1 MMLVGL
7 QARLLA
13 LGALSLAVVGLAWY
27 TYGKGETAGKT
38 EVQSRWD
45 AEKVLVFQANAEV
58 VAQAAVNQVELEK
71 KISKLEKDQTHEKA
85 RISADYKRIIAGLR
99 DRPDA
104 APSDLASVPEAGA
117 SGVEPSEWGTGA
129 RLLRQHGEFLAGEA
143 SLAAELQAALKT
155 CLASR

>member
-1 MMLVGL
+1 MLEL
-7 QARLLA
+7 QKWVLA
-13 LGALSLAVVGLAWY
+13 TTITVTSLAGLAWY
-27 TYGKGETAGKT
+27 AYSEGETAGET
-38 EVQSRWD
+38 EVQSKWD
-45 AEKVLVFQANAEV
+45 KERMQVLQANAEV
-58 VAQAAVNQVELEK
+58 VAQASVKQAQLEV
-71 KISKLEKDQTHEKA
+71 KIAKLVKDQSHEKA

>member
-45 AEKVLVFQANAEV
+45 KERVQALQANAEV
-58 VAQAAVNQVELEK
+58 VAQASVKQAQLEV
-71 KISKLEKDQTHEKA
+71 KIAKLVKDQTHEKA
-85 RISADYKRIIAGLR
+85 RISADYKRIITGLR

-104 APSDLASVPEAGA
+104 APGSPSGVPEAGA
-117 SGVEPSEWGTGA
+117 SGTEPSEWGTGA

-155 CLASR
+155 CLASH